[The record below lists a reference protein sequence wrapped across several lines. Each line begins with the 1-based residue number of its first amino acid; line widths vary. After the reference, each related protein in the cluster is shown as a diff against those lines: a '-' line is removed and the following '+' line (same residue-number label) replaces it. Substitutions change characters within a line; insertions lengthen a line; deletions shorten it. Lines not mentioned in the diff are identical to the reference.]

1 MDGAFILVVVGNM
14 RNYRALG
21 KPGMSA
27 VLTVISLG
35 TRVALAYLLS
45 AVPAFGVSGIWW
57 SVPIGWAWADTVG
70 LLSYQFKKKSLL
82 SFDQPKATARKG

>member
-21 KPGMSA
+21 KPGMSV

-45 AVPAFGVSGIWW
+45 AVPAFGVSGIWR
-57 SVPIGWAWADTVG
+57 SVPIGWALADTVG
-70 LLSYQFKKKSLL
+70 LLFYQFRKKSLL
-82 SFDQPKATARKG
+82 SFEQPEATARKG

>member
-14 RNYRALG
+14 RNYRAFG
-21 KPGMSA
+21 KPGMSV

-35 TRVALAYLLS
+35 TRVAPAYLLS

-57 SVPIGWAWADTVG
+57 SVPIGWALADTVG
-70 LLSYQFKKKSLL
+70 LLSYQFRKKSLL
-82 SFDQPKATARKG
+82 SFEQPKATAREG

>member
-21 KPGMSA
+21 KPGMSV

-45 AVPAFGVSGIWW
+45 AVPAFGVSGIWR
-57 SVPIGWAWADTVG
+57 SVPIGWALADTVG
-70 LLSYQFKKKSLL
+70 LLFYQFRKKNLL
-82 SFDQPKATARKG
+82 SFEQPKATARKG